1 MAKKPK
7 KRRVR
12 RKVKLRQSA
21 RIQKKDSVS
30 KDVTKNTR
38 QTTCRCCTNIQN
50 KNKKKAMIHKAR
62 IWLIRLGKVLPF
74 VICFI
79 VMLSYSETVFN
90 LATNDLFSWCGIVIP
105 SKPISW
111 FISGYFEYNLQ
122 TLAVLVII
130 SIAIETCIYNKLACG
145 YLGVNLWEKSYLN
158 LNRHTSTLSAQ
169 QTYLYV
175 GSFATKVLKY

>member
-1 MAKKPK
+1 
-7 KRRVR
+7 
-12 RKVKLRQSA
+12 
-21 RIQKKDSVS
+21 
-30 KDVTKNTR
+30 
-38 QTTCRCCTNIQN
+38 
-50 KNKKKAMIHKAR
+50 MIHKAR

-74 VICFI
+74 IICFI
-79 VMLSYSETVFN
+79 VMLSYSETIFN

-145 YLGVNLWEKSYLN
+145 YLGVNLAEKSYFDFELEPTYIYVICLAN
-158 LNRHTSTLSAQ
+158 IIVAGYLTYKGIRILSQ
-169 QTYLYV
+169 KQ
-175 GSFATKVLKY
+175 